1 MPDKNEGYVANLF
14 FLCTP
19 AENCV
24 HSLRL
29 ICFICKIISRL
40 NCMFVLSFTV
50 FSKYA
55 HELIH
60 IGAYSRTPLKK
71 NMD

>member
-1 MPDKNEGYVANLF
+1 
-14 FLCTP
+14 
-19 AENCV
+19 
-24 HSLRL
+24 
-29 ICFICKIISRL
+29 
-40 NCMFVLSFTV
+40 MFVLSFTV